1 MMMLNRWLHYFRVQL
16 RDLVELYAL
25 PLLAVV
31 LPWPWCFALYK
42 RCAQSAWL
50 YRQTAG
56 RALAQA
62 QALGYVAPSP
72 DGVAQGGLASSAAM
86 AAAAA
91 NGQTHDAHG
100 SHCAHDLPDAATW
113 LAQRKLVTLVDH
125 ADHYLS
131 RTRSSRWLRRYVD
144 VQGQWPEPDKAAVLC
159 TFHWGAGMWS
169 LRHARHAGLK
179 IHALAAPLQGAQF
192 AGRPVLHAY
201 AKARTAS
208 AAREMGQPT
217 LDASQ
222 SMRPVLRALKAG
234 EQVLAVVDV
243 PPDTVNAS
251 LSVPLL
257 GRTAQVPRGLLR
269 LAAEQGLPVVVF
281 VVGINLATGRRYLHI
296 QSVPHW
302 EPDSASDS
310 AHDGGAGSNAATPR
324 AAPAQITMD
333 ADALTRHVFAR
344 LQTAI
349 DQEPA
354 AWHLWSEAPR
364 FFAGSDASA

>member
-1 MMMLNRWLHYFRVQL
+1 MMLNRWLHYFRVQL
-16 RDLVELYAL
+16 RDVVELYAL

-50 YRQTAG
+50 YRQTAN

-62 QALGYVAPSP
+62 QVLGYVAPSP
-72 DGVAQGGLASSAAM
+72 DGVAQASSAAI
-86 AAAAA
+86 AVAA
-91 NGQTHDAHG
+91 NRQVNRQAPDA
-100 SHCAHDLPDAATW
+100 SMTHDLPDAATW

-144 VQGQWPEPDKAAVLC
+144 VQGQWPQPDKAAVLC

-169 LRHARHAGLK
+169 LRHARQAGLK
-179 IHALAAPLQGAQF
+179 VHALAAPLDGAQF

-222 SMRPVLRALKAG
+222 SMRPVFKALKAG

-243 PPDTVNAS
+243 PPDAVNAS

-281 VVGINLATGRRYLHI
+281 VVGIDLKTGRRYLHI
-296 QSVPHW
+296 ESIPPSK
-302 EPDSASDS
+302 PDSAPCSVQE
-310 AHDGGAGSNAATPR
+310 GVAGSKVATSSDPH
-324 AAPAQITMD
+324 APPITMD
-333 ADALTRHVFAR
+333 ADVLTRQVFVR
-344 LQTAI
+344 LQMAI

-364 FFAGSDASA
+364 FFVGSDASA

>member
-16 RDLVELYAL
+16 RDVVELYAL

-31 LPWPWCFALYK
+31 MPWPWCFALYK

-50 YRQTAG
+50 YRQTASC
-56 RALAQA
+56 ALAQA
-62 QALGYVAPSP
+62 QALGYVAQARLP
-72 DGVAQGGLASSAAM
+72 SSAVM
-86 AAAAA
+86 AAAANRQV
-91 NGQTHDAHG
+91 NGAR
-100 SHCAHDLPDAATW
+100 DLPDAATW

-131 RTRSSRWLRRYVD
+131 RTRSSRWLRRYLD
-144 VQGQWPEPDKAAVLC
+144 VQGQWPEPGKAAVLC

-208 AAREMGQPT
+208 AAREMGRPT

-222 SMRPVLRALKAG
+222 SMRPVLKALKAG

-257 GRTAQVPRGLLR
+257 GRMAQVPRGLLR

-296 QSVPHW
+296 ESVPQSK
-302 EPDSASDS
+302 PDSMPYIVQD
-310 AHDGGAGSNAATPR
+310 DVAGSKAATSS

-333 ADALTRHVFAR
+333 ADALTHHVFAR